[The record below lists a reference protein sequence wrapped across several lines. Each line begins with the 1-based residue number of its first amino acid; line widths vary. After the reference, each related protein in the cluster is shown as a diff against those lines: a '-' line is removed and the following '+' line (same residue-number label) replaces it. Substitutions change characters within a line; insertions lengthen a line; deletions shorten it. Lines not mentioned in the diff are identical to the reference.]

1 DSMLASLAAFAS
13 LTPSAQRRVAILG
26 QMAELGDSTA
36 AAHTEVLTAALEAT
50 GVGAV
55 MVAGAS
61 FATAAESAPP
71 GALLAVEP
79 AITDEAVKRLAAY
92 IKPGDAVLVK

>member
-1 DSMLASLAAFAS
+1 
-13 LTPSAQRRVAILG
+13 
-26 QMAELGDSTA
+26 AELGDSTA

-71 GALLAVEP
+71 GALLAVE
-79 AITDEAVKRLAAY
+79 AVKRLAAY
-92 IKPGDAVLVK
+92 IKPGDAVLVKGSRSSAMERVVEAVAARFAAVKHPPRLGP